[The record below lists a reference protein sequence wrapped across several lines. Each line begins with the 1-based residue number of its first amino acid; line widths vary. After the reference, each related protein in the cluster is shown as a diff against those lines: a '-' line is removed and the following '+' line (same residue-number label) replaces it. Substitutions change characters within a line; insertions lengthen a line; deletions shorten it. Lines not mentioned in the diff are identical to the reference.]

1 MERCLFFLSLS
12 SLLLLST
19 VSSEDVR
26 LVNGGSPCAGRVEV
40 YHQGEWGT
48 VCDDDWDM
56 PDAGVVCRQLGC
68 GDAVEAP
75 GDARFGPG
83 SGTIWMSDVSC
94 GGSES
99 TLKECRSLG
108 WSEQDCDHGEDAGV
122 ICSAHRKVRLVG
134 GADLCSG
141 RVEMHHGSSWGTVC
155 DADFDQRD
163 AEVVCRE
170 LGCGVPKELRGAA
183 AFGQGE
189 GQVWAEEIQ
198 CSGNESHI
206 CFCPKAPSQNQP
218 CSHGNDVGLVCS
230 GSEDVRLV
238 NGGSPC
244 AGRVEVYHQGEWG
257 TVCSFH
263 WDMTDAGV
271 VCRQLGCG
279 DAVAAPQYGHFG
291 PGSGT
296 IWMSDVS
303 CRGSESTLK
312 KCRSLGWGIHGCH
325 HGKDAGVICSG
336 NVRLVGG
343 AGLCSGRVEMHHGSS
358 WGTVCDADF
367 DQRDAEVVCRELG
380 CGVPKELRGAAAFG
394 QGEGQVW
401 AEEIQC
407 SGNESHIYFCPKA
420 PSQNQPCSH
429 GNDVGLVCSGSEDV
443 RLVNGGSPCA
453 GRVEVYHQGEWGT
466 VCHWGWDMTD
476 AGVVCRQ
483 LGCGDAV
490 AAPRYGHFGP
500 GSGRIWMSDV
510 SCRGSESTLKKCRSQ
525 GWGKH
530 GCHHGGDAGVIC
542 SGSEDVRLV
551 DGVSPC
557 AGRVEVYH
565 QGEWGT
571 VCDYR
576 WDMPDA
582 GVVCRQLG
590 CGNAVE
596 APGGARFGPG
606 SGRIWMDDV
615 SCGGSESTLKTCG
628 SRGWGENGCHH
639 GWDAG
644 VICSAPAPRKVRL
657 VGGADLCSGI
667 VEMHHGSSW
676 GTVCDADFDQ
686 RDAEVVCRELGCGVP
701 KELWGA
707 AAFGQGEG
715 QMWAE
720 EIQCSGNES
729 HICFCPKAPSQNES
743 CSHGNDVGL
752 VCSGS
757 EDVRLVNGSSPCAGR
772 VEVYHQGEW
781 GTVCDDD
788 WDMPDAGVVC
798 RQLGCGDAV
807 EAPGDAHFGQGSG
820 TIWMSEVSCMGSE
833 STLKECRSQG
843 WGNNYCGHG
852 EDAGVICSGSED
864 VRLVNGGNPCAGRVE
879 VYHQGEWGTVCHWG
893 WDMPDA
899 GVVCRQLG
907 CGDAV
912 EAPRNAHFDPGS
924 GRIWMSEVSCR
935 GSESTLK
942 KCHSPG
948 WGVHY
953 CGHGED
959 AGVICSAHRKVRL
972 VGGSDLCSGRV
983 EVQHG
988 SSWGTVCDAD
998 FDQRDAEVV
1007 CRELGCGVPK
1017 ELWGAAAFGQGEGPV
1032 WAEEIQCSG
1041 KESHIYYCPK
1051 APSQNQ
1057 PCSHGNDVGLVCSGY
1072 TESRLADGPDNCSG
1086 RVELQHLDN
1095 WGTVCDA
1102 CWDRRASNVLCQQL
1116 KCGTAVAVPG
1126 QAWFGEG
1133 SGPIRA
1139 DVFDCHGNET
1149 RLSHCAVSSWSRAL
1163 LSHGQDAGVICSGSA
1178 LSALDG
1184 TVRLAGEGACE
1195 GQVEVYY
1202 QQTWSRVG
1210 GSWSFS
1216 EASVACRQLG
1226 CGSAVQVYSSSPS
1239 GTGGSGEC
1247 LMGVQCSGREAHLGN
1262 CSTPHN
1268 LTCSSRE
1275 QVSIVCSNHRSLRLV
1290 GGGGD
1295 CAGRLEVFHRGSWG
1309 TVCDDSWDL
1318 EDAQVVCRQLQCG
1331 TALSAPLPSFFGP
1344 GNGSVWLDE
1353 VGCVGNE
1360 TSLWDCPTA
1369 GWGQTDCGH
1378 KKDVG
1383 VVCSEFKE
1391 MRLAEGCSGNLEVFY
1406 NGTWGN
1412 VCYNQMTRDT
1422 ATLICQELNCGK
1434 SGFVSKTQ
1442 SRLESAP
1449 NWLDQFR
1456 CRRHDSTLW
1465 QCPSKPWGE
1474 NTCGQTSVASLNC
1487 TGEEDDEVPRSKLSC
1502 SSAANQGACTSHWPL
1517 RLVGGA
1523 GRCSG
1528 RLEVLHEGSW
1538 RKVCGD
1544 SWDAMDVQV
1553 VCRQLGCGSAGKAHS
1568 NATFGT
1574 GKDDPW
1580 LTEVNCRGTEM
1591 HLWDCPHQHSRCPHQ
1606 NQAGVTCTV
1615 PLSES
1620 SSTAGTPAMTTQPKS
1635 QPVMSEQ
1642 PVPVPKEA
1650 PPSPSIP
1657 AVAFLVMGA
1666 LLFLLLAVLGVLLFQ
1681 NRALRRALSEW
1692 DHAPLHE
1699 AVYEEIEYKLARG
1712 GTYSAPRWGDL
1723 VMEDTPE
1730 NYDDVI
1736 PADKRPDSVP
1746 GELVEGDAP
1755 EHYDDV
1761 ITMQPGPDAFP
1772 GDHVT
1777 DTEENYDDAV
1787 TLDWI
1792 EVGESV
1798 LAESPPAPSGMNY
1811 DDVGE

>member
-1 MERCLFFLSLS
+1 M
-12 SLLLLST
+12 T
-19 VSSEDVR
+19 
-26 LVNGGSPCAGRVEV
+26 
-40 YHQGEWGT
+40 
-48 VCDDDWDM
+48 
-56 PDAGVVCRQLGC
+56 DAGVVCRQVGC
-68 GDAVEAP
+68 GGAVEAP
-75 GDARFGPG
+75 PYGHFGPG
-83 SGTIWMSDVSC
+83 SGRIWMSLVSC

-99 TLKECRSLG
+99 TLKECGSGG
-108 WSEQDCDHGEDAGV
+108 WGVHDCYHDWDAGV
-122 ICSAHRKVRLVG
+122 ICSAHRMVRLVG

-141 RVEMHHGSSWGTVC
+141 RVEVQHGSSWG
-155 DADFDQRD
+155 
-163 AEVVCRE
+163 
-170 LGCGVPKELRGAA
+170 
-183 AFGQGE
+183 
-189 GQVWAEEIQ
+189 
-198 CSGNESHI
+198 
-206 CFCPKAPSQNQP
+206 
-218 CSHGNDVGLVCS
+218 
-230 GSEDVRLV
+230 
-238 NGGSPC
+238 
-244 AGRVEVYHQGEWG
+244 
-257 TVCSFH
+257 
-263 WDMTDAGV
+263 M
-271 VCRQLGCG
+271 
-279 DAVAAPQYGHFG
+279 
-291 PGSGT
+291 
-296 IWMSDVS
+296 
-303 CRGSESTLK
+303 
-312 KCRSLGWGIHGCH
+312 
-325 HGKDAGVICSG
+325 
-336 NVRLVGG
+336 
-343 AGLCSGRVEMHHGSS
+343 
-358 WGTVCDADF
+358 VCDADF

-407 SGNESHIYFCPKA
+407 SGNESHIYFCPRAPSQSEPCSHGNNVGLVCSGSEDVRLVNGGSPCAGRVEVYHQGEWGTVCHRGWEMPDAGVVCRQLGCGDAVDAPGDAHFGPGSGRIWMSDVSCRGSESTLKKCRSQGWGIHGCNHVHDVGVICSGNVRLVGGAGLCSGRVEMHYGSSWGSVCDADFDQRDAEVVCRELGCGVPKELRGAAVFGQGEGQVWAEEIQCSGNESRIYFCPKA
-420 PSQNQPCSH
+420 PSQNQSCSH

-466 VCHWGWDMTD
+466 VCHWGWDMPD
-476 AGVVCRQ
+476 AGVVCRL

-490 AAPRYGHFGP
+490 DAPGNAHFDP

-510 SCRGSESTLKKCRSQ
+510 SCRGSESTLRNCHSR

-530 GCHHGGDAGVIC
+530 SCSHG
-542 SGSEDVRLV
+542 E
-551 DGVSPC
+551 
-557 AGRVEVYH
+557 
-565 QGEWGT
+565 
-571 VCDYR
+571 
-576 WDMPDA
+576 
-582 GVVCRQLG
+582 
-590 CGNAVE
+590 
-596 APGGARFGPG
+596 
-606 SGRIWMDDV
+606 
-615 SCGGSESTLKTCG
+615 
-628 SRGWGENGCHH
+628 
-639 GWDAG
+639 DAG
-644 VICSAPAPRKVRL
+644 VICSAHRKVRL
-657 VGGADLCSGI
+657 VSGADLCSGR

-676 GTVCDADFDQ
+676 GMVCDADFDQ
-686 RDAEVVCRELGCGVP
+686 RDAEVVCRELGCGVS
-701 KELWGA
+701 KELLGA

-715 QMWAE
+715 QVWAE
-720 EIQCSGNES
+720 DIQCSGNES
-729 HICFCPKAPSQNES
+729 HIYYCPRAPSQNQS

-757 EDVRLVNGSSPCAGR
+757 VDVRLVNGSSPCAGR

-781 GTVCDDD
+781 GAVCDDD

-798 RQLGCGDAV
+798 RQLDCGDAV

-843 WGNNYCGHG
+843 WGHNYCGHG

-864 VRLVNGGNPCAGRVE
+864 VRLVNGGSPCAGRVE
-879 VYHQGEWGTVCHWG
+879 VYHQGEWGTVCG
-893 WDMPDA
+893 IAWDMTDA
-899 GVVCRQLG
+899 GVLCRQLS

-912 EAPRNAHFDPGS
+912 AAPPYGHFGRGS
-924 GRIWMSEVSCR
+924 GRIWMSDVSCG

-942 KCHSPG
+942 ECGSQG
-948 WGVHY
+948 WGVHSCY
-953 CGHGED
+953 HNWD
-959 AGVICSAHRKVRL
+959 AGVICSAPAPRKFRL
-972 VGGSDLCSGRV
+972 VGGADLCSGRV
-983 EVQHG
+983 ELHHV
-988 SSWGTVCDAD
+988 SLWGTVCDAD

-1017 ELWGAAAFGQGEGPV
+1017 ELRGAVAFGQGEGQV

-1041 KESHIYYCPK
+1041 NESHIYFCPR

-1086 RVELQHLDN
+1086 RVELQYLGK

-1116 KCGTAVAVPG
+1116 KCGTAVAVPAR
-1126 QAWFGEG
+1126 AWFGEG
-1133 SGPIRA
+1133 NGSIRA

-1149 RLSHCAVSSWSRAL
+1149 RLSQCAVSSWSRAVR
-1163 LSHGQDAGVICSGSA
+1163 SHGQDAGVICSGSA

-1184 TVRLAGEGACE
+1184 TVRLTGEGACE

-1239 GTGGSGEC
+1239 GTGGTGEC

-1262 CSTPHN
+1262 CSTPHK
-1268 LTCSSRE
+1268 LACSSRE
-1275 QVSIVCSNHRSLRLV
+1275 QVSIVCSNHRTLRLV

-1378 KKDVG
+1378 KEDVG

-1412 VCYNQMTRDT
+1412 VCFNKMTTDT

-1434 SGFVSKTQ
+1434 SGFVSNTR

-1449 NWLDQFR
+1449 NWLDQFK

-1465 QCPSKPWGE
+1465 QCPSNPWSE
-1474 NTCGQTSVASLNC
+1474 NTCGQTSVASLTC
-1487 TGEEDDEVPRSKLSC
+1487 TGEEDDQVPRSKLSR
-1502 SSAANQGACTSHWPL
+1502 SSAANQRAYTSHWPL
-1517 RLVGGA
+1517 RLVGGE

-1528 RLEVLHEGSW
+1528 RLEVFHEGSW

-1544 SWDAMDVQV
+1544 SWDTMDVQV
-1553 VCRQLGCGSAGKAHS
+1553 LCRQLGCGSAGKAHT

-1574 GKDDPW
+1574 GKDDRW
-1580 LTEVNCRGTEM
+1580 VTEVNCRGTEM

-1606 NQAGVTCTV
+1606 NQAGVTCTGE
-1615 PLSES
+1615 P
-1620 SSTAGTPAMTTQPKS
+1620 ATPDH
-1635 QPVMSEQ
+1635 
-1642 PVPVPKEA
+1642 
-1650 PPSPSIP
+1650 
-1657 AVAFLVMGA
+1657 
-1666 LLFLLLAVLGVLLFQ
+1666 
-1681 NRALRRALSEW
+1681 LRL
-1692 DHAPLHE
+1692 
-1699 AVYEEIEYKLARG
+1699 
-1712 GTYSAPRWGDL
+1712 T
-1723 VMEDTPE
+1723 
-1730 NYDDVI
+1730 
-1736 PADKRPDSVP
+1736 
-1746 GELVEGDAP
+1746 
-1755 EHYDDV
+1755 
-1761 ITMQPGPDAFP
+1761 FP
-1772 GDHVT
+1772 
-1777 DTEENYDDAV
+1777 
-1787 TLDWI
+1787 
-1792 EVGESV
+1792 
-1798 LAESPPAPSGMNY
+1798 
-1811 DDVGE
+1811 

>member
-1 MERCLFFLSLS
+1 MLMLLIGKMQRYDEQCGERNNARAVRQCAAGELNGGSGRVLSPSAAGPAWTPQEEELHVEDEGFEDVEDRDPTAHHPAPPS
-12 SLLLLST
+12 G
-19 VSSEDVR
+19 SEDVR

-40 YHQGEWGT
+40 YHQEEWGT

-56 PDAGVVCRQLGC
+56 RDAGVVCRQLGC

-75 GDARFGPG
+75 GGAHFDPG
-83 SGTIWMSDVSC
+83 SGRIWMSDVSC

-99 TLKECRSLG
+99 TLKECWSPG
-108 WSEQDCDHGEDAGV
+108 WGKHYCNHGEDAGV
-122 ICSAHRKVRLVG
+122 ICS
-134 GADLCSG
+134 
-141 RVEMHHGSSWGTVC
+141 
-155 DADFDQRD
+155 
-163 AEVVCRE
+163 
-170 LGCGVPKELRGAA
+170 
-183 AFGQGE
+183 
-189 GQVWAEEIQ
+189 
-198 CSGNESHI
+198 
-206 CFCPKAPSQNQP
+206 APSQNQP

-244 AGRVEVYHQGEWG
+244 AGRVEVNRQGEWG
-257 TVCSFH
+257 TVCH
-263 WDMTDAGV
+263 WDWDMTDAGV

-279 DAVAAPQYGHFG
+279 DAVEAPGNAHFG
-291 PGSGT
+291 PGSGR

-303 CRGSESTLK
+303 CTGSESTLIE
-312 KCRSLGWGIHGCH
+312 CRSPGWTLQYCD
-325 HGKDAGVICSG
+325 HGKDAGVICSAPVPRK
-336 NVRLVGG
+336 VRLVGG
-343 AGLCSGRVEMHHGSS
+343 ADLCSGRIEMHHGSL

-380 CGVPKELRGAAAFG
+380 CGVPKELPGAAAFG

-453 GRVEVYHQGEWGT
+453 GRVEVYHQREWGT
-466 VCHWGWDMTD
+466 VCHRGWDMTD

-490 AAPRYGHFGP
+490 EAPRNARFGP
-500 GSGRIWMSDV
+500 GSGKIWMDNV
-510 SCRGSESTLKKCRSQ
+510 SCRGSESTLKECRSR

-530 GCHHGGDAGVIC
+530 NC
-542 SGSEDVRLV
+542 
-551 DGVSPC
+551 
-557 AGRVEVYH
+557 YH
-565 QGEWGT
+565 R
-571 VCDYR
+571 Y
-576 WDMPDA
+576 
-582 GVVCRQLG
+582 
-590 CGNAVE
+590 
-596 APGGARFGPG
+596 
-606 SGRIWMDDV
+606 
-615 SCGGSESTLKTCG
+615 
-628 SRGWGENGCHH
+628 
-639 GWDAG
+639 DAG
-644 VICSAPAPRKVRL
+644 VICSAHREVRL
-657 VGGADLCSGI
+657 VGGADLCSGR
-667 VEMHHGSSW
+667 VEVQHGGSW

-686 RDAEVVCRELGCGVP
+686 RDAEVVCRELRCGVS
-701 KELWGA
+701 KELRGA

-715 QMWAE
+715 QVWAE
-720 EIQCSGNES
+720 EIQCSGNE
-729 HICFCPKAPSQNES
+729 
-743 CSHGNDVGL
+743 
-752 VCSGS
+752 
-757 EDVRLVNGSSPCAGR
+757 
-772 VEVYHQGEW
+772 
-781 GTVCDDD
+781 
-788 WDMPDAGVVC
+788 
-798 RQLGCGDAV
+798 
-807 EAPGDAHFGQGSG
+807 
-820 TIWMSEVSCMGSE
+820 
-833 STLKECRSQG
+833 
-843 WGNNYCGHG
+843 
-852 EDAGVICSGSED
+852 
-864 VRLVNGGNPCAGRVE
+864 
-879 VYHQGEWGTVCHWG
+879 
-893 WDMPDA
+893 
-899 GVVCRQLG
+899 
-907 CGDAV
+907 
-912 EAPRNAHFDPGS
+912 PR
-924 GRIWMSEVSCR
+924 
-935 GSESTLK
+935 
-942 KCHSPG
+942 
-948 WGVHY
+948 
-953 CGHGED
+953 
-959 AGVICSAHRKVRL
+959 
-972 VGGSDLCSGRV
+972 
-983 EVQHG
+983 
-988 SSWGTVCDAD
+988 
-998 FDQRDAEVV
+998 
-1007 CRELGCGVPK
+1007 
-1017 ELWGAAAFGQGEGPV
+1017 
-1032 WAEEIQCSG
+1032 
-1041 KESHIYYCPK
+1041 IYFCPK

-1072 TESRLADGPDNCSG
+1072 TGSRLADGPDNCSG
-1086 RVELQHLDN
+1086 RVELQDLDN

-1116 KCGTAVAVPG
+1116 NCGTAVAVPG

-1133 SGPIRA
+1133 NGSIRA

-1149 RLSHCAVSSWSRAL
+1149 RLSQCAVSSWSRAV

-1178 LSALDG
+1178 LSALNG
-1184 TVRLAGEGACE
+1184 MVRLAGEGACE

-1239 GTGGSGEC
+1239 GTGGTGEC

-1275 QVSIVCSNHRSLRLV
+1275 QVSIVCSNHRTLRLV

-1295 CAGRLEVFHRGSWG
+1295 CAGRLEVFHNGSWG

-1331 TALSAPLPSFFGP
+1331 TALSTPLPSFFGP
-1344 GNGSVWLDE
+1344 GNGPVWLDE

-1378 KKDVG
+1378 KEDVG

-1412 VCYNQMTRDT
+1412 VCFNQMTRDT
-1422 ATLICQELNCGK
+1422 AALICQELNCGK
-1434 SGFVSKTQ
+1434 SGFVSNTQ

-1449 NWLDQFR
+1449 NWLDHFK

-1465 QCPSKPWGE
+1465 QCPSKPWGN
-1474 NTCGQTSVASLNC
+1474 NTCGQTSVASLTC
-1487 TGEEDDEVPRSKLSC
+1487 SGEEDDEVPRSKLSC
-1502 SSAANQGACTSHWPL
+1502 SSAANQRACKSHWPL
-1517 RLVGGA
+1517 RLVGGE
-1523 GRCSG
+1523 GGCSG
-1528 RLEVLHEGSW
+1528 MLEVFRGGSW
-1538 RKVCGD
+1538 WKVCGD
-1544 SWDAMDVQV
+1544 SWDMMDVQV
-1553 VCRQLGCGSAGKAHS
+1553 VCRQLGCGSAAKAHS

-1574 GKDDPW
+1574 GNDTLW
-1580 LTEVNCRGTEM
+1580 LTEVNCWGTEM

-1635 QPVMSEQ
+1635 QPVVSKQ
-1642 PVPVPKEA
+1642 PVPGPKEA

-1681 NRALRRALSEW
+1681 NRALKRALSEW

-1712 GTYSAPRWGDL
+1712 GTYSAPRWGSGLSEDPPSGYEDVEDGEGHSLSGDL

-1736 PADKRPDSVP
+1736 PADKHPDSVP

-1792 EVGESV
+1792 QVGESV
-1798 LAESPPAPSGMNY
+1798 LAESPPAPSGMDY
-1811 DDVGE
+1811 DDVGEWPPERGGAL